1 MRPYTMSSLN
11 LNWRSDSDGFGL
23 YRGRCSVPTLRV
35 VRDAVYPGMWRVRW
49 PDGRLSDMANLTR
62 SKDAARRFAESEERR
77 ERGRRSAS
85 EPRPFVKTA
94 GELPRSRPALLSP
107 QTLRESL
114 ISRPGAFGLEPRG

>member
-77 ERGRRSAS
+77 ERGRRS
-85 EPRPFVKTA
+85 
-94 GELPRSRPALLSP
+94 RPALLSP